1 MYGLSYKQLLDDL
14 YRAYYDARR
23 HKCGRAYQQ
32 RFERHADTLLAEL
45 CHDLYYRHYEARPS
59 SCFTITDPKKR
70 EVFAADFRDRIV
82 HHLYYNYTHRLF
94 ERTFVADTYS
104 CIKGRG
110 THFGIA
116 RLQTQIRRASRNY
129 AVPCFVLKMD
139 IRGYF
144 MHIDRQKLLDICL
157 QTIDAMAG
165 HKVQRCTPQRWC
177 DVLDI
182 EFVKYLTRE
191 IVLLDPLS
199 NCRIVGRPSDWDDL
213 PPNKSLF
220 NSPAGCGLPIGN
232 LTSQLFS
239 NVYLNRLDQY
249 MKRTLHCRYY
259 GRYVDDFYVVDTD
272 KQRLHRI
279 VGLVRTWL
287 ADELGLTLHE
297 GKVVIRNV
305 RYGVDFLGACV
316 RPYRIEASAQSLRRM
331 RPKIDKL
338 CNAVNV
344 NNRTREQVEHVRA
357 SVNSYCG
364 VLMHGKNYHL
374 RKELLGNKNKLRRI
388 GYFDAAYAHFKPY
401 GDLSYQA
408 PDPPAYRQAGHT
420 FGRQA

>member
-1 MYGLSYKQLLDDL
+1 MFNLNYAQLLADL

-23 HKCGRAYQQ
+23 HKRRRDYQQ
-32 RFERHADTLLAEL
+32 RFERRADFNL
-45 CHDLYYRHYEARPS
+45 CDLCRELYYRRYTARPS
-59 SCFTITDPKKR
+59 ACFTITDPKKR

-82 HHLYYNYTHRLF
+82 HHLYYNYMHQLF

-116 RLQTQIRRASRNY
+116 RLQTQIRQASCNY
-129 AVPCFVLKMD
+129 TQPCFVLKMD

-144 MHIDRQKLLDICL
+144 MHINRQKLLNICL
-157 QTIDAMAG
+157 QTIDTMAA
-165 HKVQRCTPQRWC
+165 HKVQRGTQQRWR

-191 IVLLDPLS
+191 IVLLDPLC

-220 NSPAGCGLPIGN
+220 NSTAGCGLPIGN

-239 NVYLNRLDQY
+239 NVYLNRLDHY
-249 MKRTLHCRYY
+249 MKRTLHCRHY

-272 KQRLHRI
+272 RDRLRR
-279 VGLVRTWL
+279 LVPQVRAWL
-287 ADELGLTLHE
+287 TDELGLTLHE

-316 RPYRIEASAQSLRRM
+316 RPYRIEASAQSRRRM
-331 RPKIDKL
+331 RPKIDRL
-338 CNAVNV
+338 C
-344 NNRTREQVEHVRA
+344 RTLGTDRPTPEQVEHVRA
-357 SVNSYCG
+357 SVNSFCG
-364 VLMHGKNYHL
+364 VLVHGKNYHL
-374 RKELLGNKNKLRRI
+374 RRELFGSNDKLRRI
-388 GYFDAAYAHFKPY
+388 GCFDAAYAHFKPY
-401 GDLSYQA
+401 GDLLL
-408 PDPPAYRQAGHT
+408 
-420 FGRQA
+420 